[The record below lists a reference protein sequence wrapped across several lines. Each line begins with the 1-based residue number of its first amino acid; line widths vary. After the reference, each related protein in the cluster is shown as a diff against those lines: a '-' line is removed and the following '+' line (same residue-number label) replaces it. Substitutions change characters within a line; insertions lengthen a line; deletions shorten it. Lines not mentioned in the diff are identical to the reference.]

1 MRVGLLY
8 SQAGTNGDFAPVI
21 DQIVA
26 ADSLGFDTVWIEDR
40 PFEAQ
45 GLGAVAITL
54 AALAKRTRAI
64 RLGTFRNLVFDHPA
78 RTAEDFAMVDLISGG
93 RLNFGATAGS
103 GREAFRTY
111 KVPFSERNERFRE
124 ALEFVVTAWSSDEFS
139 YGGYHYRFPSHIA
152 AGTGVRR
159 KRFGDSAYRPQWER
173 GPELPDYLTV
183 TPKPLQQPRPPV
195 WILADAPE
203 LVTLAAERGHSVV
216 LPHGELGRLGA
227 AADAYESALA
237 RNGRERNEVE
247 LAVIVD
253 VPVQDNRTPGNTL
266 ERVHKLHAATGLN
279 QVIWRVPY
287 PAVPHEA
294 VMAALSQFAGE
305 VQPMLQA

>member
-1 MRVGLLY
+1 MRAGLLY
-8 SQAGTNGDFAPVI
+8 SQVGTNGDFAPVI

-26 ADSLGFDTVWIEDR
+26 ADNLGFDTVWVEDR

-93 RLNFGATAGS
+93 RLNFGVTTGS
-103 GREAFRTY
+103 SREAFRTY
-111 KVPFSERNERFRE
+111 KVPFAERQERFRE
-124 ALEFVVTAWSSDEFS
+124 ALEFIVTAWNADEFS
-139 YGGYHYRFPSHIA
+139 YGGHHYQFPSHTA

-159 KRFGDSAYRPQWER
+159 KRLGREPYLPQWER

-203 LVTLAAERGHSVV
+203 LVTFAAERGHSVV
-216 LPHGELGRLGA
+216 LPEGNLGRLGA
-227 AADAYESALA
+227 AADAYESTLTRA
-237 RNGRERNEVE
+237 GRERNEVE
-247 LAVIVD
+247 LAVIVN
-253 VPVQDNRTPGNTL
+253 VPVQDNRTPADTI
-266 ERVHKLHAATGLN
+266 ERLHKVHDATGLN
-279 QVIWRVPY
+279 QVIWRAPY

-294 VMAALSQFAGE
+294 MMAALSQFAGE